1 MDTNYNKLLNNLTDL
16 KLERMKDS
24 LPQYIDMI
32 NSGNK
37 TIVDALYELTEK
49 EKSFKKEKAIKACV
63 MTAGFPFHKTLD
75 DYDLSFQPGINK
87 KEIEDYMTLRFI
99 DNSENILFI
108 GSSGTGKSHLA
119 TSIGIEAARH
129 RYSVYFITCQ
139 NLIDELMEAEKENRL
154 EKRMKAINRY
164 KLLIVDEIGYINF
177 NKESANLFFQLVS
190 QRYEKKSTIITTNR
204 NLSKWTEIFSDPII
218 ANAILDRLLHHCHI
232 VNIVGPSYRTKDLM
246 DMLED

>member
-16 KLERMKDS
+16 KLERMKDN

-75 DYDLSFQPGINK
+75 DYDFSFQPGINK

-99 DNSENILFI
+99 DIVYWLKWHWKI
-108 GSSGTGKSHLA
+108 SSGDIHW
-119 TSIGIEAARH
+119 
-129 RYSVYFITCQ
+129 
-139 NLIDELMEAEKENRL
+139 NRGGQ
-154 EKRMKAINRY
+154 AQI
-164 KLLIVDEIGYINF
+164 
-177 NKESANLFFQLVS
+177 
-190 QRYEKKSTIITTNR
+190 
-204 NLSKWTEIFSDPII
+204 
-218 ANAILDRLLHHCHI
+218 
-232 VNIVGPSYRTKDLM
+232 
-246 DMLED
+246 

>member
-75 DYDLSFQPGINK
+75 DYDFSFQPGINK

-108 GSSGTGKSHLA
+108 GSSGTGNYVK
-119 TSIGIEAARH
+119 
-129 RYSVYFITCQ
+129 
-139 NLIDELMEAEKENRL
+139 L
-154 EKRMKAINRY
+154 EIM
-164 KLLIVDEIGYINF
+164 
-177 NKESANLFFQLVS
+177 
-190 QRYEKKSTIITTNR
+190 
-204 NLSKWTEIFSDPII
+204 
-218 ANAILDRLLHHCHI
+218 
-232 VNIVGPSYRTKDLM
+232 
-246 DMLED
+246 